1 MKRRKFAQDHGAP
14 IQTAQTDNR
23 IQLLPETTRNFV
35 RAAQTIGSTQRAIEE
50 LVRNSIVHGRANEVN
65 VTFGSVKK
73 QDGCITSFL
82 QVRDDGFGIDEE
94 STREF
99 IGTLHCSSITEG
111 ATSNQNLIGNANKI
125 GSYRGEALKALA
137 ALSIEFRV
145 QTTCAVFAA
154 EQPKLRGCLISAPSK
169 SRRILPLCNVPL
181 NQSTQVEATICSEKI
196 VRDGEVVAFRSI
208 KSKIPSSNSTGT
220 SIQLYGLFHKHQ
232 VRLRHYQ
239 LSSSSSSHGVNQL
252 HIGQLRSSIQILAL
266 AFPHVTIRLF
276 HTKSNVPDTM
286 WMRPTTPSNGGL
298 LNTSAIDIN
307 GLPSREIY
315 RKAIKQRFAS
325 FSGNDEVKTTDM
337 LDISYLEGRQQRT
350 GLRHPTSLS
359 ISKSKDVAT
368 SSSFASNFGRWE
380 VCGVLFQ
387 KPKDTEVESAPLTNR
402 MRQNEII
409 FVNSRL
415 LKHHTALADTIQKIC
430 TFHAPSMGTS
440 YMRAGVQLDMIICF
454 YDNSHQPRST
464 I

>member
-1 MKRRKFAQDHGAP
+1 MKRRKFAQE
-14 IQTAQTDNR
+14 TAQVDNR
-23 IQLLPETTRNFV
+23 VQLLPETTRNFV

-73 QDGCITSFL
+73 QDRGMTSFL
-82 QVRDDGFGIDEE
+82 QVRDDGLGIEEE

-111 ATSNQNLIGNANKI
+111 ATSNHNVIGNTNKF

-154 EQPKLRGCLISAPSK
+154 EQPKLQGCLISAPSK
-169 SRRILPLCNVPL
+169 SRRNLPLCNVSL
-181 NQSTQVEATICSEKI
+181 NQSTQVEATVCSEKI
-196 VRDGEVVAFRSI
+196 IRDGEVFAFRSI
-208 KSKIPSSNSTGT
+208 KSKRPLCKSTGT

-239 LSSSSSSHGVNQL
+239 LSSSSSHGVDQL

-266 AFPHVTIRLF
+266 AFPHVTIRLYNM
-276 HTKSNVPDTM
+276 KSDVPDTI
-286 WMRPTTPSNGGL
+286 WMQPTTLSNGGL
-298 LNTSAIDIN
+298 LNTSAIDMN

-325 FSGNDEVKTTDM
+325 FSGIEEVKTTAM
-337 LDISYLEGRQQRT
+337 LDISYSEGSQQRT
-350 GLRHPTSLS
+350 GQRQPTSSS
-359 ISKSKDVAT
+359 ISKSREVA
-368 SSSFASNFGRWE
+368 SASSFASNVGRWE
-380 VCGVLFQ
+380 VCGVLLQ
-387 KPKDTEVESAPLTNR
+387 KPKDTGVETAPLANR
-402 MRQNEII
+402 MRQNELI

-430 TFHAPSMGTS
+430 TFHAPSLGTS
-440 YMRAGVQLDMIICF
+440 YNCVCV
-454 YDNSHQPRST
+454 
-464 I
+464 